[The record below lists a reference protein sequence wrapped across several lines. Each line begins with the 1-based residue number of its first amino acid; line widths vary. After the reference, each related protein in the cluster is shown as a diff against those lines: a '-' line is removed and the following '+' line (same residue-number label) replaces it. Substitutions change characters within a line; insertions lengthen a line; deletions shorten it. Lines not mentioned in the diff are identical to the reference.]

1 MSPLQWYV
9 VIEEFMAV
17 GNAYRYQV
25 TQSYPATDVEHAMW
39 LAQEAALRHKPK
51 NPRWPK
57 SRALFRTQDGGWL
70 VEVEGATRSF
80 QFRVTVAEYYG
91 LFPGDPAG

>member
-1 MSPLQWYV
+1 MNPLQWHV
-9 VIEEFMAV
+9 VIEEYVAG
-17 GNAYRYQV
+17 GNAYLRQL
-25 TQSYPATDVEHAMW
+25 TQSCPATDVEHAMW
-39 LAQEAALRHKPK
+39 LAQEAALRYKPK

-70 VEVEGATRSF
+70 VKVEGAMRTF

-91 LFPGDPAG
+91 LFPGEPAG